1 MTDRILTGLAYATRG
16 GIVLGDQLL
25 PFGLCWFVNTGY
37 PESEFMRY
45 LNRTIGAVGA
55 LALVSAGLIAVP
67 ALAAPVTTIHV
78 SQASGSDTNDGSAE
92 RPFATLGAAL
102 KAAPSGATVEV
113 ASGTYRE
120 GELSTSKKLTITA
133 GKGQQVSLNGA
144 DIVTDW
150 NDNGDGT
157 YSSAR
162 SDFVRFSHV
171 STVNANPAIEGMA
184 AYPEQVFVDGK
195 ELTQVADRSE
205 VGPGTF
211 WVNDPDPVT
220 LVNPQNNRQG
230 YNVKPHTGVSYVLG
244 DNPSGHT
251 VEVVQHH
258 RSLTLGGEGSVFN
271 GFTVEKYS
279 PLQQWDY
286 KDPEIGTLTGGVM
299 FFVGA
304 KNVSVTNNTFQYSAM
319 GTALGLTNA
328 DGSTVS
334 GNTITHNGGVG
345 FGINRSS
352 DISVEHNT
360 WSMNNQA
367 GFIVD
372 NCGAFCTIGDTKI
385 THVDGVRYAF
395 NTHDYSEAGYNHN
408 DPNVDSPRRLI
419 GVWFD
424 EGVINSEIVGNHFIN
439 VGKSAIFDEVSSGN
453 IIASNIVENSFEGIV
468 LSGTD
473 SDKIFNNTIVD
484 TLSPMVIREDT
495 RYDGCN
501 ARNKAGECTAPEK
514 WSGEHGLTWNATDNQ
529 IYNNVLT
536 KSTNSKKDDPWR
548 YSVMLRFS
556 GGVNG
561 DGTAVYGPEEAQ
573 GLDYNTY
580 YRTSKDSE
588 RFTIH
593 WEWAKDGGGSGAFN
607 APTLAEFTS
616 HPQVGTDSA
625 PGREAKGREAHGQDI
640 VAPRTEQKLFV
651 NLPGQENQFGASDL
665 HPAPGSPLEKSGTTL
680 DPEVAESLDLN
691 ANAPVNRGALV
702 NVAWGLYFLKLLR
715 NPGVEMGEGLD
726 LGLVAFFVNYRHCFG
741 RGGEQRT

>member
-1 MTDRILTGLAYATRG
+1 
-16 GIVLGDQLL
+16 
-25 PFGLCWFVNTGY
+25 
-37 PESEFMRY
+37 MRY
-45 LNRTIGAVGA
+45 LNKTIGAAGA
-55 LALVSAGLIAVP
+55 LALVAGGLIAVP

-150 NDNGDGT
+150 SDNGDGT

-184 AYPEQVFVDGK
+184 AYPEQVFVDGQ

-230 YNVKPHTGVSYVLG
+230 YHVKPHTGVSYVLG
-244 DNPSGHT
+244 DNPAGHT

-286 KDPEIGTLTGGVM
+286 EDPEIGTLTGGVM

-352 DISVEHNT
+352 DISVEYNT

-395 NTHDYSEAGYNHN
+395 NTHDYSQAGYNHN

-580 YRTSKDSE
+580 YRTSKDTE
-588 RFTIH
+588 RSTIH

-640 VAPRTEQKLFV
+640 IAPRTEQKLFV

-702 NVAWGLYFLKLLR
+702 NVAWG
-715 NPGVEMGEGLD
+715 D
-726 LGLVAFFVNYRHCFG
+726 
-741 RGGEQRT
+741 

>member
-1 MTDRILTGLAYATRG
+1 
-16 GIVLGDQLL
+16 
-25 PFGLCWFVNTGY
+25 
-37 PESEFMRY
+37 MRY
-45 LNRTIGAVGA
+45 LNKTIGAAGA
-55 LALVSAGLIAVP
+55 LALVAGGLIAVP

-184 AYPEQVFVDGK
+184 AYPEQVFVDGQ

-230 YNVKPHTGVSYVLG
+230 YHVKPHTGVSYVLG

-352 DISVEHNT
+352 DISVEYNT

-395 NTHDYSEAGYNHN
+395 NTHDYSQAGYNHN

-501 ARNKAGECTAPEK
+501 ARNEAGACTAPEK

-548 YSVMLRFS
+548 YSVMLRFR

-580 YRTSKDSE
+580 YRTSKDTE
-588 RFTIH
+588 WFTIH

-616 HPQVGTDSA
+616 HPQVGTDTA

-640 VAPRTEQKLFV
+640 IAPRTEQKLFV

-665 HPAPGSPLEKSGTTL
+665 HPAPGSPLEKSGTAL
-680 DPEVAESLDLN
+680 DPEVAEALNLN

-702 NVAWGLYFLKLLR
+702 NVAWG
-715 NPGVEMGEGLD
+715 D
-726 LGLVAFFVNYRHCFG
+726 
-741 RGGEQRT
+741 

>member
-1 MTDRILTGLAYATRG
+1 MWPAPSNKVNLAGNPTSAERLTVTTDRILTGLAYATRG

-45 LNRTIGAVGA
+45 LNRTIGAVG
-55 LALVSAGLIAVP
+55 GLIAVP

-580 YRTSKDSE
+580 YRTSKDTE

-702 NVAWGLYFLKLLR
+702 NVAWG
-715 NPGVEMGEGLD
+715 D
-726 LGLVAFFVNYRHCFG
+726 
-741 RGGEQRT
+741 

>member
-1 MTDRILTGLAYATRG
+1 
-16 GIVLGDQLL
+16 
-25 PFGLCWFVNTGY
+25 
-37 PESEFMRY
+37 MRY
-45 LNRTIGAVGA
+45 LNKTIGAAGA
-55 LALVSAGLIAVP
+55 LALVAGGLIAVP

-184 AYPEQVFVDGK
+184 AYPEQVFVDGQ

-230 YNVKPHTGVSYVLG
+230 YHVKPHTGVSYVLG

-345 FGINRSS
+345 FGINRAS

-580 YRTSKDSE
+580 YRTSKDTE
-588 RFTIH
+588 RSTIH

-640 VAPRTEQKLFV
+640 IAPRTEQKLFV

-702 NVAWGLYFLKLLR
+702 NVAWG
-715 NPGVEMGEGLD
+715 D
-726 LGLVAFFVNYRHCFG
+726 
-741 RGGEQRT
+741 

>member
-1 MTDRILTGLAYATRG
+1 MWPAPSNKVNLAGNPTSAERLTVTTDRILTGLAYATRG

-67 ALAAPVTTIHV
+67 ALAAPVATIHV
-78 SQASGSDTNDGSAE
+78 SQASGSDANDGSAE

-171 STVNANPAIEGMA
+171 STVNANPAVEGMA

-258 RSLTLGGEGSVFN
+258 HSLTLGGEGSVFN

-561 DGTAVYGPEEAQ
+561 DATAVYGPEEAQ

-580 YRTSKDSE
+580 YRTSKDTE

-702 NVAWGLYFLKLLR
+702 NVAWG
-715 NPGVEMGEGLD
+715 D
-726 LGLVAFFVNYRHCFG
+726 
-741 RGGEQRT
+741 

>member
-1 MTDRILTGLAYATRG
+1 
-16 GIVLGDQLL
+16 
-25 PFGLCWFVNTGY
+25 
-37 PESEFMRY
+37 MRY
-45 LNRTIGAVGA
+45 LNKTIGAAGA
-55 LALVSAGLIAVP
+55 LALVAGGLIAVP

-102 KAAPSGATVEV
+102 KAAPSGATIEV

-150 NDNGDGT
+150 SDNGDGT

-184 AYPEQVFVDGK
+184 AYPEQVFVDGQ

-230 YNVKPHTGVSYVLG
+230 YHVKPHTGVSYVLG

-580 YRTSKDSE
+580 YRTSKDTE
-588 RFTIH
+588 RSTIH

-640 VAPRTEQKLFV
+640 IAPRTEQKLFV

-702 NVAWGLYFLKLLR
+702 NVAWG
-715 NPGVEMGEGLD
+715 D
-726 LGLVAFFVNYRHCFG
+726 
-741 RGGEQRT
+741 

>member
-1 MTDRILTGLAYATRG
+1 
-16 GIVLGDQLL
+16 
-25 PFGLCWFVNTGY
+25 
-37 PESEFMRY
+37 MRY
-45 LNRTIGAVGA
+45 LNKTIGAAGA
-55 LALVSAGLIAVP
+55 LALVAGGLIAVP

-150 NDNGDGT
+150 SDNGDGT

-184 AYPEQVFVDGK
+184 AYPEQVFVDGQ

-230 YNVKPHTGVSYVLG
+230 YHVKPHTGVSYVLG
-244 DNPSGHT
+244 DNPAGHT

-352 DISVEHNT
+352 DISVEYNT

-385 THVDGVRYAF
+385 THDDGVRYAL
-395 NTHDYSEAGYNHN
+395 NTHDYSQAGYNHN

-580 YRTSKDSE
+580 YRTSKDTE
-588 RFTIH
+588 RSTIH

-640 VAPRTEQKLFV
+640 IAPRTEQKLFV

-702 NVAWGLYFLKLLR
+702 NVAWG
-715 NPGVEMGEGLD
+715 D
-726 LGLVAFFVNYRHCFG
+726 
-741 RGGEQRT
+741 

>member
-1 MTDRILTGLAYATRG
+1 MRPAPSNKASVARTPTSAERLTITTGRFLADLAYATRG
-16 GIVLGDQLL
+16 SIILGDQLL

-45 LNRTIGAVGA
+45 LNKTIGAAGA
-55 LALVSAGLIAVP
+55 LALVAGGLIAVP

-184 AYPEQVFVDGK
+184 AYPEQVFVDGQ

-230 YNVKPHTGVSYVLG
+230 YHVKPHTGVSYVLG

-580 YRTSKDSE
+580 YRTSKDTE
-588 RFTIH
+588 RSTIH

-607 APTLAEFTS
+607 APTLADFTS

-640 VAPRTEQKLFV
+640 IAPRTEQKLFV

-702 NVAWGLYFLKLLR
+702 NVAWG
-715 NPGVEMGEGLD
+715 D
-726 LGLVAFFVNYRHCFG
+726 
-741 RGGEQRT
+741 

>member
-1 MTDRILTGLAYATRG
+1 
-16 GIVLGDQLL
+16 
-25 PFGLCWFVNTGY
+25 
-37 PESEFMRY
+37 MRY
-45 LNRTIGAVGA
+45 LNKTIGAAGA
-55 LALVSAGLIAVP
+55 LALVAGGLIAVP

-184 AYPEQVFVDGK
+184 AYPEQVFVDGQ

-230 YNVKPHTGVSYVLG
+230 YHVKPHTGVSYVLG

-548 YSVMLRFS
+548 YSVILRFS

-580 YRTSKDSE
+580 YRTSKDTE
-588 RFTIH
+588 RSTIH

-640 VAPRTEQKLFV
+640 IAPRTEQKLFV

-702 NVAWGLYFLKLLR
+702 NVAWG
-715 NPGVEMGEGLD
+715 D
-726 LGLVAFFVNYRHCFG
+726 
-741 RGGEQRT
+741 

>member
-1 MTDRILTGLAYATRG
+1 
-16 GIVLGDQLL
+16 
-25 PFGLCWFVNTGY
+25 
-37 PESEFMRY
+37 MRY
-45 LNRTIGAVGA
+45 LNKTIGAAGA
-55 LALVSAGLIAVP
+55 LALVAAGLIAVP

-78 SQASGSDTNDGSAE
+78 SQASGSDTSDGSAE

-150 NDNGDGT
+150 SDNGDGT

-184 AYPEQVFVDGK
+184 AYPEQVFVDGQ
-195 ELTQVADRSE
+195 ELTQVADRSQ

-230 YNVKPHTGVSYVLG
+230 YHVKPHTGVSYVLG
-244 DNPSGHT
+244 DNPAGHT

-286 KDPEIGTLTGGVM
+286 EDPEIGTLTGGVM

-304 KNVSVTNNTFQYSAM
+304 KNVSVTNNTFQYSVM

-352 DISVEHNT
+352 DISVEYNT

-395 NTHDYSEAGYNHN
+395 NTHDYSQAGYNHN

-453 IIASNIVENSFEGIV
+453 IIASNIVESSFEGVV

-495 RYDGCN
+495 RYGGCN
-501 ARNKAGECTAPEK
+501 ARNEAGACTASEK
-514 WSGEHGLTWNATDNQ
+514 WSGDHGLTWNATNNQ

-548 YSVMLRFS
+548 YSIMLRFR

-580 YRTSKDSE
+580 YRTSKDTE
-588 RFTIH
+588 WFTIH

-616 HPQVGTDSA
+616 HPQVGTDTA

-640 VAPRTEQKLFV
+640 IAPRTEQKLFV
-651 NLPGQENQFGASDL
+651 NLPGQENQFGASNL
-665 HPAPGSPLEKSGTTL
+665 HPAPGSPLEKSGTAL
-680 DPEVAESLDLN
+680 DPEVAEALNLN

-702 NVAWGLYFLKLLR
+702 NVAWG
-715 NPGVEMGEGLD
+715 D
-726 LGLVAFFVNYRHCFG
+726 
-741 RGGEQRT
+741 

>member
-1 MTDRILTGLAYATRG
+1 
-16 GIVLGDQLL
+16 
-25 PFGLCWFVNTGY
+25 
-37 PESEFMRY
+37 MRY
-45 LNRTIGAVGA
+45 LNKTIGAAGA
-55 LALVSAGLIAVP
+55 LALVAGGLIAVP

-102 KAAPSGATVEV
+102 KAAPSGATIEV

-184 AYPEQVFVDGK
+184 AYPEQVFVDGQ

-580 YRTSKDSE
+580 YRTSKDTE
-588 RFTIH
+588 RSTIH

-640 VAPRTEQKLFV
+640 IAPRTEQKLFV

-702 NVAWGLYFLKLLR
+702 NVAWG
-715 NPGVEMGEGLD
+715 D
-726 LGLVAFFVNYRHCFG
+726 
-741 RGGEQRT
+741 

>member
-1 MTDRILTGLAYATRG
+1 MGPAPSNKASVTRTPTSAEWLTITTGRFLAGLAYATRRS
-16 GIVLGDQLL
+16 IVLGDQLL

-45 LNRTIGAVGA
+45 LNKTIGAAGA
-55 LALVSAGLIAVP
+55 LALVAGGLIAVP

-102 KAAPSGATVEV
+102 KAAPSGATIEV

-184 AYPEQVFVDGK
+184 AYPEQVFVDGQ

-561 DGTAVYGPEEAQ
+561 DATAVYGPEEAQ

-580 YRTSKDSE
+580 YRTSKDTE

-640 VAPRTEQKLFV
+640 IAPRTEQKLFV

-702 NVAWGLYFLKLLR
+702 NVAWG
-715 NPGVEMGEGLD
+715 D
-726 LGLVAFFVNYRHCFG
+726 
-741 RGGEQRT
+741 

>member
-1 MTDRILTGLAYATRG
+1 
-16 GIVLGDQLL
+16 
-25 PFGLCWFVNTGY
+25 
-37 PESEFMRY
+37 MRY
-45 LNRTIGAVGA
+45 LNKTIGAAGA
-55 LALVSAGLIAVP
+55 LALVAGGLIAVP

-184 AYPEQVFVDGK
+184 AYPEQVFVDGQ

-230 YNVKPHTGVSYVLG
+230 YHVKPHTGVSYVLG

-395 NTHDYSEAGYNHN
+395 NTHDYSQAGYNHN

-580 YRTSKDSE
+580 YRTSKDTE
-588 RFTIH
+588 RSTIH

-640 VAPRTEQKLFV
+640 IAPRTEQKLFV

-702 NVAWGLYFLKLLR
+702 NVAWG
-715 NPGVEMGEGLD
+715 D
-726 LGLVAFFVNYRHCFG
+726 
-741 RGGEQRT
+741 

>member
-1 MTDRILTGLAYATRG
+1 MRPAPSNKASLARTPTSAERLTITTGRFLAGLAYVTRG
-16 GIVLGDQLL
+16 SIVLGDQLL

-45 LNRTIGAVGA
+45 LNKTIGAAGA
-55 LALVSAGLIAVP
+55 LALVAGGLIAVP

-150 NDNGDGT
+150 SDNGDGT

-184 AYPEQVFVDGK
+184 AYPEQVFVDGQ

-230 YNVKPHTGVSYVLG
+230 YHVKPHTGVSYVLG
-244 DNPSGHT
+244 DNPAGHT

-580 YRTSKDSE
+580 YRTSKDTE
-588 RFTIH
+588 RSTIH

-640 VAPRTEQKLFV
+640 IAPRTEQKLFV

-702 NVAWGLYFLKLLR
+702 NVAWG
-715 NPGVEMGEGLD
+715 D
-726 LGLVAFFVNYRHCFG
+726 
-741 RGGEQRT
+741 

>member
-1 MTDRILTGLAYATRG
+1 MWPAPSNKVNLAGNPTSAERLTVTTDRILTGLAYATRG

-67 ALAAPVTTIHV
+67 ALAAPVATIHV
-78 SQASGSDTNDGSAE
+78 SQASGSDANDGSAE

-171 STVNANPAIEGMA
+171 STVNANPAVEGMA

-211 WVNDPDPVT
+211 WVNDPEPVT

-561 DGTAVYGPEEAQ
+561 DATAVYGPEEAQ

-580 YRTSKDSE
+580 YRTSKDTE

-702 NVAWGLYFLKLLR
+702 NVAWG
-715 NPGVEMGEGLD
+715 D
-726 LGLVAFFVNYRHCFG
+726 
-741 RGGEQRT
+741 

>member
-1 MTDRILTGLAYATRG
+1 
-16 GIVLGDQLL
+16 
-25 PFGLCWFVNTGY
+25 
-37 PESEFMRY
+37 MRY
-45 LNRTIGAVGA
+45 LNKTIGAAGA
-55 LALVSAGLIAVP
+55 LALVAGGLIAVP

-150 NDNGDGT
+150 SDNGDGT

-184 AYPEQVFVDGK
+184 AYPEQVFVDGQ

-230 YNVKPHTGVSYVLG
+230 YHVKPHTGVSYVLG
-244 DNPSGHT
+244 DNPAGHT

-580 YRTSKDSE
+580 YRTSKDTE
-588 RFTIH
+588 RSTIH

-640 VAPRTEQKLFV
+640 IAPRTEQKLFV

-702 NVAWGLYFLKLLR
+702 NVAWG
-715 NPGVEMGEGLD
+715 D
-726 LGLVAFFVNYRHCFG
+726 
-741 RGGEQRT
+741 